1 MSTGEDIR
9 LLEELENLL
18 TKQIALARRGSFA
31 AVLQMAGTCE
41 PLVAKI
47 AEARLFERPGH
58 KTAKDRLA
66 GLYRD
71 LQLLLSTQ
79 QSAAAEQL
87 KAVRKGK
94 KTLSIY
100 RGSV

>member
-1 MSTGEDIR
+1 MSPADDLR
-9 LLEELENLL
+9 LLRELGNLL
-18 TKQIALARRGSFA
+18 EQQIALARRGGFA
-31 AVLQMAGTCE
+31 AVLQLAGRCE

-47 AEARLFERPGH
+47 AKNRLFEKPEH

-71 LQLLLSTQ
+71 LQMMLSTQ

-87 KAVRKGK
+87 KSVRKGK
-94 KTLSIY
+94 KTLATY
-100 RGSV
+100 RENI